1 MVYNEGS
8 SLRRWLAHYGRHLGE
23 RNILV
28 IDDGSD
34 DGSTDDVG
42 VAGRL
47 TIPRMLADDGQ
58 RADFV
63 SDLLRDLLRYYDAVI
78 YTDCDEFL
86 VPDPRRFVNLR
97 EYVDQMTGECARPV
111 AFNLIHIRDRE
122 PNLDPGRGLLDQRS
136 YCQFYTP
143 ECKPIIA
150 KAPIRLEAGF
160 HSCDRKALLDPELLL
175 VHAKLADFSAALAR
189 LALTRRMAW
198 SERAIKAGWGNHSRT
213 GDETLIGSFDTP
225 ERFLREG
232 GNAEALCPEDLAVMV
247 NAQMEERPPYRCQP
261 FAGPLSRVPDWLRGT
276 V

>member
-136 YCQFYTP
+136 YCQFY
-143 ECKPIIA
+143 
-150 KAPIRLEAGF
+150 
-160 HSCDRKALLDPELLL
+160 
-175 VHAKLADFSAALAR
+175 
-189 LALTRRMAW
+189 
-198 SERAIKAGWGNHSRT
+198 
-213 GDETLIGSFDTP
+213 
-225 ERFLREG
+225 
-232 GNAEALCPEDLAVMV
+232 
-247 NAQMEERPPYRCQP
+247 
-261 FAGPLSRVPDWLRGT
+261 
-276 V
+276 